1 MGGAAVLSSY
11 LLLVGVGLRIATAAR
26 KEFESLL
33 AIGIAIYFGSQA
45 WAAIAV
51 PLRFLPPG
59 DLSLPFV
66 ASNGSA
72 LFACTIALALLL
84 RISETVPVIPDRTQ
98 ILSRISFKSQGTA

>member
-1 MGGAAVLSSY
+1 MLSSY
-11 LLLVGVGLRIATAAR
+11 LLLAGVGLRLATAAR

-33 AIGIAIYFGSQA
+33 AIGIAIFFGSQA

-51 PLRFLPPG
+51 PLRLLPPN

-72 LFACTIALALLL
+72 LFACSIALALLL
-84 RISETVPVIPDRTQ
+84 RVSETVPVIPDRTQ
-98 ILSRISFKSQGTA
+98 ILPRIAFKSRGTT